1 MYPNT
6 GSCSVPKII
15 REANLIQ
22 ECNPSYDVSQN
33 EERKYSPAWKGGIE
47 VDEDTPKVNKRNGKG
62 LLSPWVYMDAAESN
76 SSLTYNGKISF
87 FPSGGYVAEFGGTAE
102 ETKAFLT
109 YLNSHHW
116 MDKYTRAI
124 FIEGTVYNPNVNLIG
139 VMETVIEF
147 TSANILLPRV
157 NFMIFRLYADLNPSY
172 AFYSACEFLFFGI
185 LLYTCYTIIKG
196 IYQRRKEYFRN
207 AISWLDMIFFCN
219 GIAIVVVYILR
230 EARLKSAIGVLKKDQ
245 ESFLNFSECA
255 LCSEE
260 LVFLFAFA
268 AFIAILK
275 FINFLSFTRCVQ
287 LLSTTI
293 FRSIVELQSFAVM
306 LLAIYMAYA
315 SMAFTI
321 YAPYLEE
328 YKSVPSTLGALTCVV
343 MGVFDYTDFTSITD
357 YKIVGYFFF
366 ASFSTSMIFIFTNI
380 VITIINIVHKDV
392 CEDEELKQEEG
403 NFFNAILDRL
413 VILMGFRGP
422 PKREEPII
430 QEPSIAEL
438 QWKLNV
444 QYITENQLNR
454 LNRLINSVYTHDA
467 MEDVLIT
474 NYLYRKREKETQSAP
489 IMIDGDR
496 DSGVKQDLECEERL
510 QAKVD
515 ANVNQKLPAK
525 TKSTHP
531 ETALTSPNNSTEA
544 ITQLIAKK
552 KEELTLLQEEGN
564 SNEREILLRVKVIK
578 CLQELLEKASDN
590 NEQTRLHTYS
600 DEQLLV

>member
-33 EERKYSPAWKGGIE
+33 EERKYSPAWKGGFE
-47 VDEDTPKVNKRNGKG
+47 VDEDNPKVNKRNPKG

-87 FPSGGYVAEFGGTAE
+87 FPSGGYVAEFGSTAE

-293 FRSIVELQSFAVM
+293 FRSLVELQSFAVM

-413 VILMGFRGP
+413 VILMKFRGP

-430 QEPSIAEL
+430 QEPSIVEL

-552 KEELTLLQEEGN
+552 REELTLLQEEGN

-578 CLQELLEKASDN
+578 CLQELLEKASGN
-590 NEQTRLHTYS
+590 NEPARLHTYS

>member
-6 GSCSVPKII
+6 GSCSVPNII

-33 EERKYSPAWKGGIE
+33 EERMYSPAWISGTE
-47 VDEDTPKVNKRNGKG
+47 VDEDTPQVNKRNPKG

-76 SSLTYNGKISF
+76 SSLTYHGKISF
-87 FPSGGYVAEFGGTAE
+87 FPSGGYVAEFGSAAE
-102 ETKAFLT
+102 ETKAFLK

-124 FIEGTVYNPNVNLIG
+124 FIEGAVYNPNVNLIG
-139 VMETVIEF
+139 VMETAIEF

-185 LLYTCYTIIKG
+185 VLYTCYAIIKG
-196 IYQRRKEYFRN
+196 IYKRRKEYFRN

-219 GIAIVVVYILR
+219 GVAIVAVYILR
-230 EARLKSAIGVLKKDQ
+230 EARLKSVIGVLKKDQ
-245 ESFLNFSECA
+245 KSFLNFSECA
-255 LCSEE
+255 WCSEE
-260 LVFLFAFA
+260 VVFLFAFA

-275 FINFLSFTRCVQ
+275 FINFLSFIRRVQ

-306 LLAIYMAYA
+306 LLAVYMAYA

-321 YAPYLEE
+321 YAPYLED

-380 VITIINIVHKDV
+380 VVTIINIVNKDV
-392 CEDEELKQEEG
+392 CEDEEPKQKEG
-403 NFFNAILDRL
+403 NVFNAILDRL

-444 QYITENQLNR
+444 QYIAENQLKR
-454 LNRLINSVYTHDA
+454 LDWLINSIYTHDA
-467 MEDVLIT
+467 MKDVLIT
-474 NYLYRKREKETQSAP
+474 NYLYRKPKKAQFTP
-489 IMIDGDR
+489 VMTDGDR
-496 DSGVKQDLECEERL
+496 DSSVVEHALECEERL

-515 ANVNQKLPAK
+515 VNGNQKLSAK
-525 TKSTHP
+525 ITPIHP
-531 ETALTSPNNSTEA
+531 ETALTLPNYSTEA

-552 KEELTLLQEEGN
+552 REELTLLQEEGN

-578 CLQELLEKASDN
+578 CLQGLVEKASDN
-590 NEQTRLHTYS
+590 NEPARLHTYS
-600 DEQLLV
+600 DGQLLV